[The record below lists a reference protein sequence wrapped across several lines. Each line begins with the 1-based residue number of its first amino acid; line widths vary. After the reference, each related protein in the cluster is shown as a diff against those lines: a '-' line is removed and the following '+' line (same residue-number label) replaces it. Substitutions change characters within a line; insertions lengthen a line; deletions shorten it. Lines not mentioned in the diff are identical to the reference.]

1 MYANKFIPLEMTMS
15 SVGGN
20 YPGHENLLVMQ
31 NAKNYNAHLNG
42 LIKTAGLGSR
52 HVLDFGAGVGAL
64 AEPASE
70 WAERLTCVE
79 LDSLQQAILREKGF
93 NTMPSLEGI
102 HAESVDFVY
111 CVNVLEHIDD
121 DASLLR
127 ELHSKISKGGTLFLY
142 VPALQFLFSQMDVAV
157 GHCRRYGKSEVCNLL
172 ISTGYEIHAV
182 RYVDF
187 LGVFATLAYKLV
199 GARNGSVNP
208 NALRAYDT
216 FMFPLSRH
224 LDQFFHTLV
233 GKNLLVIA
241 KKNG

>member
-1 MYANKFIPLEMTMS
+1 MTVS
-15 SVGGN
+15 ASGGN

-31 NAKNYNAHLNG
+31 NAKNYNAHLNW
-42 LIKTAGLGSR
+42 LIKAAGLGSR

-64 AEPASE
+64 AEPARE
-70 WAERLTCVE
+70 WAERLTCIE
-79 LDSLQQAILREKGF
+79 LDSLQQNILREKGF
-93 NTMPSLEGI
+93 TALPSLEGI

-111 CVNVLEHIDD
+111 CVNVLEHIAD
-121 DASLLR
+121 DAGLLR
-127 ELHSKISKGGTLFLY
+127 ELHRKISKGGTLFLY

-157 GHCRRYGKSEVCNLL
+157 GHYRRYGKSEVCDLL
-172 ISTGYEIHAV
+172 SATGYAIHSV

-208 NALRAYDT
+208 SALKAYDT
-216 FMFPLSRH
+216 LVFPLSRH
-224 LDQFFHTLV
+224 LDRLFHTMV
-233 GKNLLVIA
+233 GTNLLVIA